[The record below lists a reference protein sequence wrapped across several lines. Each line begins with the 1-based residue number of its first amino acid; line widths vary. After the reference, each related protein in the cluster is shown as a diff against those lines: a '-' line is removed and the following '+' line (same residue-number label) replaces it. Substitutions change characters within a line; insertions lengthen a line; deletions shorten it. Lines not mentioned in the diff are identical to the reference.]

1 MAGTV
6 HVWRYLREI
15 RRQLPG
21 SGKQREQILLQVENS
36 VLDYASE
43 NPDADYDMIAARFGS
58 PKRIAASYLEELE
71 GQELVQ
77 HLRVRK
83 KIVQVMA
90 LAALAIVLLWA
101 CVVYSAKAEFDANMN
116 GHFEERIV
124 DVVKIPD
131 EVEGE

>member
-1 MAGTV
+1 
-6 HVWRYLREI
+6 
-15 RRQLPG
+15 
-21 SGKQREQILLQVENS
+21 
-36 VLDYASE
+36 
-43 NPDADYDMIAARFGS
+43 MIAARFGS